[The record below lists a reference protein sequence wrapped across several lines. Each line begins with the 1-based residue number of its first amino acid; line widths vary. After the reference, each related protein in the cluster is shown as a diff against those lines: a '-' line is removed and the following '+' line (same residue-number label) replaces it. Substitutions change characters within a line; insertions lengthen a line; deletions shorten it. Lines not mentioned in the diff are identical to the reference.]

1 VALKQLGLGKAANKI
16 VDRLESFDK
25 LKQVANK
32 NNYPQKIKKLFERLT
47 EERNFWSRKG
57 SSPRLLDLEKDLNF
71 ILSQV
76 GEERID
82 KARVD
87 LLIQKYPIN

>member
-1 VALKQLGLGKAANKI
+1 MVE
-16 VDRLESFDK
+16 RLDSFDK
-25 LKQVANK
+25 LKQIANK
-32 NNYPQKIKKLFERLT
+32 NNYPQKIKRLFERLT
-47 EERNFWSRKG
+47 EERSFWLRKG
-57 SSPRLLDLEKDLNF
+57 SSPRLLDIEKDLNF

-82 KARVD
+82 KVKVD